1 MKSMDTNG
9 DGKISVEELIEYIT
23 KGASQLLAKS
33 AGAGASVF
41 AQAQALAGKAGMSQA
56 SVEKQLQEFM
66 QDSAL
71 APALEAARKGDMS
84 VVEAL
89 LADEVNSEKAQKMME
104 ALSFAGYGN
113 RPKDTSSVQPPGEI
127 DFAAAQQAATRRRL
141 AMGKQGGTG
150 GGGGGGS

>member
-1 MKSMDTNG
+1 MDTNG

-33 AGAGASVF
+33 AGAGAAVF

-113 RPKDTSSVQPPGEI
+113 RPIVTQEEAHGLEL
-127 DFAAAQQAATRRRL
+127 QAATRRRIL
-141 AMGKQGGTG
+141 AKKQGGTG
-150 GGGGGGS
+150 GGGGGGT